1 MENSVLKQMNSI
13 FACPLTN
20 LNETLTVLTAT
31 SELKYSEEH
40 IYKNI
45 VKLFELIPPRDQL
58 SLTLLYSE
66 DTRLILSTGNIPSE
80 AEFYDTLKKWLDECD
95 SSVELSIKIK
105 KTIKD
110 SRLSVYSASK
120 FCSTFFEG
128 SLYALVCK
136 MEYLFTGNDVIYLN
150 LLSDE
155 KATIITQTL
164 ALTSEENSAK
174 LATSLSRN
182 KKLKTIHEN
191 ANVQSQLRNCLI
203 PEDFDIKF
211 YNCNEIYIS
220 KFKALRTIFSAGYIA
235 NVFTIDKENVSFK
248 IAGYRP
254 NSCKLSFDHQIAGTL
269 NNDQHDV
276 WFDIY
281 NWIYT
286 GASPSDKIE
295 IARNLISLHCQ
306 YKDILNIDKNLLNS
320 MCSSYAVYLKNSVS
334 QYIEVK
340 EEVGRRIIQITQE
353 LEKALEELTTNIKRS
368 FLAIWTFIL
377 SIIITH
383 IQDNQIENLF
393 SPKIKLLT
401 VIVFFGCIF
410 YEHLC
415 WTEFNEAVKRLGEA
429 KRIFEMGYKEFFQ
442 EDEFKA
448 ITSTHH
454 LKTHIN
460 SYKKTAKKYVM
471 KSVVVLLITLISIL
485 NMDYLL
491 CLFKLAAEK
500 SF

>member
-13 FACPLTN
+13 FACPLAN
-20 LNETLTVLTAT
+20 LNETLTELTAT
-31 SELKYSEEH
+31 SELKYSEEN

-45 VKLFELIPPRDQL
+45 VKLFKLIPPRDQL

-66 DTRLILSTGNIPSE
+66 DTHLIFSTGNIPSE
-80 AEFYDTLKKWLDECD
+80 TEFYDILKKWPNVGD

-120 FCSTFFEG
+120 FCSTFFES
-128 SLYALVCK
+128 SLYALISK
-136 MEYLFTGNDVIYLN
+136 MERLFAENDVIYLN
-150 LLSDE
+150 LLSNE
-155 KATIITQTL
+155 KVTIITQTL

-182 KKLKTIHEN
+182 EKLKTIHEN
-191 ANVQSQLRNCLI
+191 ANVQSLLHNCLL

-211 YNCNEIYIS
+211 YNCDEIYIS

-254 NSCKLSFDHQIAGTL
+254 NGCKLPLDLKIAETL
-269 NNDQHDV
+269 NYDQHDV

-286 GASPSDKIE
+286 GASSSDKIE

-320 MCSSYAVYLKNSVS
+320 MYSSYAVYLKNSVS

-368 FLAIWTFIL
+368 FFAIWTFIL
-377 SIIITH
+377 SIIITQ

-393 SPKIKLLT
+393 SPRVKFLT

-415 WTEFNEAVKRLGEA
+415 WTEFIEAVKRIKNA
-429 KRIFEMGYKEFFQ
+429 KKIFEISYKEFFQ
-442 EDEFKA
+442 EDEYEA
-448 ITSTHH
+448 ITSPHH
-454 LKTHIN
+454 LKAHIN
-460 SYKKTAKKYVM
+460 GYKKIARKYII
-471 KSVVVLLITLISIL
+471 KSIIVLVITLISIL
-485 NMDYLL
+485 NMDFLL
-491 CLFKLAAEK
+491 CLFKLTAER
-500 SF
+500 FF